1 MKEYNTFVVCAKK
14 VELDRHFL
22 KHFQYYQSGFITVS
36 VWVAVNIVR
45 GWVWV
50 AVSIVSGG
58 VSVAVS
64 IVRGGVWAAVNIV
77 RDRAWAISLEVRFER
92 RYH

>member
-1 MKEYNTFVVCAKK
+1 MVDNLTANRKSFGST
-14 VELDRHFL
+14 
-22 KHFQYYQSGFITVS
+22 S
-36 VWVAVNIVR
+36 IVR

-58 VSVAVS
+58 VWVAVS
-64 IVRGGVWAAVNIV
+64 IIWGGDWAAGNIVRGG
-77 RDRAWAISLEVRFER
+77 FER